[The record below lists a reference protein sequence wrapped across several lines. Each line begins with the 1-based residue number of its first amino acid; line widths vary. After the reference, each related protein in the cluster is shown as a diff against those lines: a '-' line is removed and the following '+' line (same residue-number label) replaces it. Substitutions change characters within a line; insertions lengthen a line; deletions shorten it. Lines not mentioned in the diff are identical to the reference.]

1 MYRIGFIIVAVLAV
15 TLGLLVGTLNST
27 AVHLDLLWMQL
38 DWPLGLIVLLSFTAG
53 ILIAVV
59 MTWISVVMPLRI
71 RLRRAVSTTEPPQTP
86 TQTPPQL
93 DE

>member
-15 TLGLLVGTLNST
+15 TLGLLVGTLNSSL
-27 AVHLDLLWMQL
+27 VHLDLLWMQL

-53 ILIAVV
+53 ILIAVAF
-59 MTWISVVMPLRI
+59 TWISVVMPLRLRI
-71 RLRRAVSTTEPPQTP
+71 RKAVATAASANPPTLP
-86 TQTPPQL
+86 